1 MWLNEVHE
9 LESCKIYSRNVQI
22 IEKTEF
28 LDKTGISSI
37 VTFLW
42 YDTGFSDTFHLTRF
56 SVSSL
61 LQTEQLYV

>member
-9 LESCKIYSRNVQI
+9 LESCKINSRNVQI
-22 IEKTEF
+22 IDKTEF

-42 YDTGFSDTFHLTRF
+42 YDRGFLTHFKPDGLDTIFCI
-56 SVSSL
+56 SSL
-61 LQTEQLYV
+61 LQH